1 MGFKGWICTLVLA
14 FAGLTAHAQ
23 VDQTVAADGCISQAD
38 MQDIARSFRQ
48 FNGLANREYCYDGS
62 ETSYLLSGIMFM
74 RNTQFSSTM
83 PKSSDELFSGRFASA
98 WWTYFIGR
106 IDEFQVES
114 SCPKGVVAYVY
125 MFGNTM
131 YVCPSALTPAMS
143 SLDLAS
149 VFMHEARHIDGFPHT
164 TCRNGPRAG
173 MQGACDT
180 RISEGGSYAVTV
192 ETYAQ
197 IAKYATAVHP
207 ALRSYAKA
215 SSVVYADEAF
225 DSPVRIDRV
234 NTFVALTN
242 DLKFHEFTVSG
253 SNVTI
258 KALGSAPALGHMV
271 RRAQYL
277 VFYPEDKNLTSGF
290 LFLNDEGTIAQ
301 TAGDVSNEYN
311 NSTPALRAEWVDMY
325 LGGTWHAKVKR
336 TEVIFG
342 CEARSTTLTT
352 LSTNGETPVAVI
364 YPNGYDRVQRS
375 NQVLMASGKVFDM
388 GCNGNSAFLR
398 ESSTR
403 FDQSFKRLYRSGGE
417 TIALGTNGKL
427 YRVNGSTSTV
437 LSTALDGRIHD
448 FAAAESF
455 NFFQ

>member
-1 MGFKGWICTLVLA
+1 MRFKGWICTLVLL
-14 FAGLTAHAQ
+14 FAGFSAQ
-23 VDQTVAADGCISQAD
+23 AEECISQSD

-48 FNGLANREYCYDGS
+48 FSSLANRPYCYDGS

-74 RNTQFSSTM
+74 RNTQFSNSM
-83 PKSSDELFSGRFASA
+83 PKSSDELFSGRFATP
-98 WWTYFIGR
+98 WWNYFIGR

-114 SCPKGVVAYVY
+114 SCPKGVVAFVY

-131 YVCPSALTPAMS
+131 YVCPTALTPAMS

-164 TCRNGPRAG
+164 TCRSGPRAG
-173 MQGACDT
+173 IQGACDT

-225 DSPVRIDRV
+225 DTPTRIDRT
-234 NTFVALTN
+234 NTFVAMTN
-242 DLKFHEFTVSG
+242 DLKLHELTVSG
-253 SNVTI
+253 SNVAI

-277 VFYPEDKNLTSGF
+277 VLYPEDKNLISGF
-290 LFLNDEGTIAQ
+290 MFLNDEGTIAQ
-301 TAGDVSNEYN
+301 TAGDVSVDYN
-311 NSTPALRAEWVDMY
+311 KSTPAQRAEWVDMY
-325 LGGTWHAKVKR
+325 LGGTWYAKVKR
-336 TEVIFG
+336 TEVLVG
-342 CEARSTTLTT
+342 CDPRSTTTAT
-352 LSTNGETPVAVI
+352 LSTNGETPVSVI
-364 YPNGYDRVQRS
+364 YPSGYDRVQRA

-388 GCNGNSAFLR
+388 GCNGNSPFLR
-398 ESSTR
+398 PSNTS
-403 FDQSFKRLYRSGGE
+403 FNQSLKRLYRSGSE
-417 TIALGTNGKL
+417 TLALGADGKL
-427 YRVNGSTSTV
+427 YRVNGSTATV